1 MSDME
6 EAVREA
12 VEAAVSGMTDEQ
24 VRNLATDWLRANDE

>member
-1 MSDME
+1 MSDMG

-24 VRNLATDWLRANDE
+24 VRNLATDWMRANDE